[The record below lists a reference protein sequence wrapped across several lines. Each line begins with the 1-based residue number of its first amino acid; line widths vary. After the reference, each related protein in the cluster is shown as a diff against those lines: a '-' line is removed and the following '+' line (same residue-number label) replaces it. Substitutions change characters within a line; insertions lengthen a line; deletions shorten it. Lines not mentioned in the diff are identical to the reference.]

1 MAIGPSE
8 TKQDADR
15 ISVME
20 AALIGVAFM
29 FLPTAAYGNHGTV
42 ILLVVAGLVSLWQVL
57 RHGPRHWPLGR
68 VSSLGLGAFLAWGA
82 ASALWAESPG
92 LVLPRV
98 TQLAGLM
105 AAGIAVL
112 AALRGLSDRGR
123 RRIGLAVVAGMI
135 ALIFAVVVDGG
146 LGGEP
151 ERIVRRLLGLRIPE
165 EWLRSHFKVSI
176 TLCGI
181 LLPAAAVWL
190 WRLRKPWVVVL
201 PVTGLI
207 GCGLTVGSNTG
218 LAAAGIAGLVSLLA
232 LALPRLTAWG
242 LAAVIALALLGA
254 PMMVERLPPAKAMAE
269 SIPAMPNSMMH
280 RLGIWAFTAG
290 KVLERPMIGW
300 GLDASRELPGSQDII
315 KVPARAGSGIIM
327 IDAQAIPLHPHNLML
342 QVWLELGLVGVL
354 MLLVPCLTLIAAL
367 ARLSAVRAPGLGTLA
382 GVLAVGAVSFGAW
395 QAWWVASQW
404 LVAIFCLILACP
416 AGEDGAAG
424 EDRAG

>member
-1 MAIGPSE
+1 MATDPSAM
-8 TKQDADR
+8 KAGDR

-20 AALIGVAFM
+20 AAFVGVAFM

-42 ILLVVAGLVSLWQVL
+42 ILLVVAGLASLWQVL

-68 VSSLGLGAFLAWGA
+68 ATTLGLGAFLAWGA

-92 LVLPRV
+92 LVPPRV
-98 TQLAGLM
+98 MQLAGLM
-105 AAGIAVL
+105 ATGVAIL
-112 AALRGLSDRGR
+112 AALPGLSDRGR
-123 RRIGLAVVAGMI
+123 RRIGFAMVAGMI

-165 EWLRSHFKVSI
+165 EWLRSHFKVSV

-190 WRLRKPWVVVL
+190 WRQRKPWLMVL

-232 LALPRLTAWG
+232 LARPRLTAWG
-242 LAAVIALALLGA
+242 LAAVVAVAFLGA
-254 PMMVERLPPAKAMAE
+254 PMMVESLPPAKAAAE
-269 SIPAMPNSMMH
+269 SVSVMPNSMMH
-280 RLGIWAFTAG
+280 RLGIWTFTTG
-290 KVLERPMIGW
+290 KVRERPVIGW
-300 GLDASRELPGSQDII
+300 GLDASRALPGSQDII
-315 KVPARAGSGIIM
+315 KVPVHSEDGGIVM

-354 MLLVPCLTLIAAL
+354 MLLAPCLTLIATL
-367 ARLSAVRAPGLGTLA
+367 ARLPAVRAPGLGTLA
-382 GVLAVGAVSFGAW
+382 GVLAVGALSFGAW

-404 LVAIFCLILACP
+404 LVAIFCLILVDSA
-416 AGEDGAAG
+416 AKDGAATKDG
-424 EDRAG
+424 AG